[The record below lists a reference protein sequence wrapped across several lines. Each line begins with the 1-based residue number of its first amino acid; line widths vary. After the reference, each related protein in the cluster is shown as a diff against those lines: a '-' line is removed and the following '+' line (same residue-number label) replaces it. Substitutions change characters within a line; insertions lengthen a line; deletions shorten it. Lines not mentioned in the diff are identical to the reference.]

1 MNRNEGYRNVI
12 PVPHTIG
19 EIFRESLSVITEKT
33 DQELYFPPVAEEE
46 EEEVLEPEVNYV
58 AVPAEEVEGKNPHNL
73 GWYELNDEV
82 YTVTDDEVPVEGKTY
97 YTVQEQE

>member
-1 MNRNEGYRNVI
+1 M
-12 PVPHTIG
+12 
-19 EIFRESLSVITEKT
+19 
-33 DQELYFPPVAEEE
+33 
-46 EEEVLEPEVNYV
+46 